1 MPEFDVRVD
10 NYIAKSAE
18 FAQPIL
24 TYLREAIHAGCS
36 PVEETIK
43 WGMPFFVYKGN
54 LCFMAAFKKH
64 CAFGFWKNSL
74 LQDDD
79 PEKTANA
86 MGRFGRITTIKD
98 LPNRKTLL
106 ALIKEAAALNEQGV
120 KAPKKPKVDKSAP
133 LAIPD
138 YFLKALRKNKK
149 ALETFHA
156 FSPSN
161 KGEYIAWVTE
171 AKTEATRNRRMET
184 AVEWMAEG
192 KIRNWKYVKK

>member
-10 NYIAKSAE
+10 QYIAKSAD

-24 TYLREAIHAGCS
+24 TYLREIVHAAC
-36 PVEETIK
+36 PAVEESIK
-43 WGMPFFVYKGN
+43 WGTPFFEYKGN

-74 LQDDD
+74 LPNQD
-79 PEKTANA
+79 PEKAETA
-86 MGRFGRITTIKD
+86 MGRFGRLTTIKD
-98 LPNRKTLL
+98 LPSRK
-106 ALIKEAAALNEQGV
+106 ALVALVKEAAALNEQGV

-133 LAIPD
+133 LPIPD

-156 FSPSN
+156 FSPSH
-161 KGEYIAWVTE
+161 KGEYIEWVTE
-171 AKTEATRNRRMET
+171 AKTEATRNKRVET

-192 KIRNWKYVKK
+192 KNRNWKYVKK